1 MLLQIQDAGRR
12 IGARWLFKDA
22 SLTVRAGDR
31 VGIVGPN
38 GSGKTSLLSMLA
50 GQDSPD
56 EGRIQ
61 YQRHVQIGLLQQEI
75 DPNQTHSVE
84 EEARRALASLDA
96 IEQEMRQL
104 EMGMTQSGERG
115 EAIPAH
121 VAERYDVLSTQFA
134 HSGGFEQE
142 ARVARVLAGLGFD
155 EEARCRPLSTF
166 SGGWLMR
173 VELAKLFLAQP
184 QIMLLDEPTNH
195 LDLPSIQWF
204 EEELSDFPGALLIVS
219 HDRTFLRRHVTRV
232 LDLDGHGRCASYE
245 GDYDSYIEQRAERR
259 TLLLAQ
265 KANQDRDIAQ
275 MERFVERFRAKATKA
290 RQAQSRMKALDK
302 IDRIEV
308 EDDSVRTMRLRI
320 PEPPRSGQKVVSLDD
335 IHKSYGDNKIYQGV
349 EFVAQRGERV
359 ALAGPNGAGKSTLL
373 RIIAGA
379 LDFEKG
385 DRQLGHQ
392 VELAFFAQHQLDAL
406 SSEAS
411 ILEELTRF
419 AQHDDIPRLRGHLG
433 AFLFSGDDVDKKI
446 GVLSGGEKARVALA
460 KLLLRPVNL
469 LVLDEPTNHL
479 DIGSC
484 EILEEA
490 LASYKGT
497 LVFVSHDR
505 TFINRLAT
513 RVIEVEHGHLEDFI
527 GNYDDYLFR
536 KNQSEQKS
544 PMLPP
549 EESVAQQADSAPAAS
564 TPQKKPLSKEER
576 KRDRERRKN
585 KDRLERKI
593 QKTEAKIAEQE
604 SELEKAGWRLADPEV
619 YADAEKVAEIHVAQ
633 NELQATISEL
643 YTEWERASDELTA
656 LTDVTDSPDSD

>member
-38 GSGKTSLLSMLA
+38 GSGKTSLLSLLA
-50 GQDSPD
+50 GKDAPD

-61 YQRHVQIGLLQQEI
+61 TQRHVTVGLLQQEI
-75 DPNQTHSVE
+75 DPNLSHSVE

-104 EMGMTQSGERG
+104 EHSMTESGERG
-115 EAIPAH
+115 EAIPTD

-142 ARVARVLAGLGFD
+142 ARVSRVLAGLGFD
-155 EEARCRPLSTF
+155 EEARGRPLSTF

-184 QIMLLDEPTNH
+184 QVMLLDEPTNH

-204 EEELSDFPGALLIVS
+204 EEELNDFPGALLIVS
-219 HDRTFLRRHVTRV
+219 HDRTFLQRHVNRV
-232 LDLDGHGRCASYE
+232 LDLDGHGRCATYE
-245 GDYDSYIEQRAERR
+245 GAYDSYLEQRAERR
-259 TLLLAQ
+259 SLLLAQ

-302 IDRIEV
+302 IDRIEIT
-308 EDDSVRTMRLRI
+308 DDTVRTMRLRI
-320 PEPPRSGQKVVSLDD
+320 PEPPRSGQKVVSLEG
-335 IHKSYGDNKIYQGV
+335 IHKSYGDNKIYEGV
-349 EFVAQRGERV
+349 EFTAQRGERV

-379 LDFEKG
+379 LDFEQG
-385 DRQLGHQ
+385 ERQLGHQ

-406 SSEAS
+406 SSEAT

-460 KLLLRPVNL
+460 KLLLRPANL

-490 LASYKGT
+490 LSGYTGT

-513 RVIEVEHGHLEDFI
+513 RVIEVEHGHLDDFI

-536 KNQSEQKS
+536 KKQLDQRDAPPPTEEPAPKQTTPAS
-544 PMLPP
+544 P
-549 EESVAQQADSAPAAS
+549 VPA
-564 TPQKKPLSKEER
+564 PQKKPQSKEER

-593 QKTEAKIAEQE
+593 EKIEGRIAEAE
-604 SELEKAGWRLADPEV
+604 SELEKAGYRLADPEV
-619 YADAEKVAEIHVAQ
+619 YADAEKVAEIHAAQ
-633 NELQATISEL
+633 TELQASISEL
-643 YTEWERASDELTA
+643 YTEWERANDELTA
-656 LTDVTDSPDSD
+656 LTDVTDPSD

>member
-1 MLLQIQDAGRR
+1 MLLQLQDAGRR
-12 IGARWLFKDA
+12 IGARWLFKNA
-22 SLTVRAGDR
+22 NLTVRPGDR

-38 GSGKTSLLSMLA
+38 GSGKTTLLSLLA
-50 GQDSPD
+50 GQESPD
-56 EGRIQ
+56 EGQIQ

-75 DPNQTHSVE
+75 DPNLGHSVE
-84 EEARRALASLDA
+84 TEARRALASLDA

-104 EMGMTQSGERG
+104 ELDMAKSGEQQQG
-115 EAIPAH
+115 ISAD
-121 VAERYDVLSTQFA
+121 VAERYDLLSTQFA
-134 HSGGFEQE
+134 HAGGFEQE
-142 ARVARVLAGLGFD
+142 ARVSRVLAGLGFD
-155 EEARCRPLSTF
+155 EEARRRPLSTF

-184 QIMLLDEPTNH
+184 QVMLLDEPTNH

-204 EEELSDFPGALLIVS
+204 EEELEDFPGALLIVS

-245 GDYDSYIEQRAERR
+245 GGYDSYLTQREERR
-259 TLLLAQ
+259 SLLLAQ

-290 RQAQSRMKALDK
+290 RQAQSRIKALEK
-302 IDRIEV
+302 IDRIEI
-308 EDDSVRTMRLRI
+308 DDDRARTMRLRI
-320 PEPPRSGQKVVSLDD
+320 PEPPRSGQNVVSLEN
-335 IHKSYGDNKIYQGV
+335 IHKSYGENEIYTGV
-349 EFVAQRGERV
+349 DFAVHRGEKV

-379 LDFEKG
+379 LEFDEG
-385 DRQLGHQ
+385 ERRLGHE
-392 VELAFFAQHQLDAL
+392 VDLAFFAQHQLDAL
-406 SSEAS
+406 SSEATV
-411 ILEELTRF
+411 LEELTRF

-490 LASYKGT
+490 LSGYAGT
-497 LVFVSHDR
+497 LIFVSHDR

-513 RVIEVEHGHLEDFI
+513 RVIEVEYGNLESFI

-536 KNQSEQKS
+536 KDQAESKTETPTSTAQA
-544 PMLPP
+544 PP
-549 EESVAQQADSAPAAS
+549 VAEESAEAP
-564 TPQKKPLSKEER
+564 KPLSKEER
-576 KRDRERRKN
+576 KRERERRKN
-585 KDRLERKI
+585 KDKLERKI
-593 QKTEAKIAEQE
+593 QKLELKIAEAE
-604 SELEKAGWRLADPEV
+604 SELEKSGWRLSDPEI
-619 YADAEKVAEIHVAQ
+619 YADAGKVAEIHSEQ
-633 NELQATISEL
+633 TETQNRINEL
-643 YTEWERASDELTA
+643 YGEWERANDELSVLA
-656 LTDVTDSPDSD
+656 DLVDETD